1 MPLHPAERD
10 ATAFLVHSRRGNER
24 RATDIL
30 LGRTIL
36 RATDILLGRTILR
49 ATAKNFFREQQPI
62 TISST
67 SMN

>member
-1 MPLHPAERD
+1 MPLHLAERD
-10 ATAFLVHSRRGNER
+10 ATAFLVHSRRGNEQ
-24 RATDIL
+24 
-30 LGRTIL
+30 
-36 RATDILLGRTILR
+36 R

>member
-10 ATAFLVHSRRGNER
+10 ATAFLVQSRRGNER
-24 RATDIL
+24 
-30 LGRTIL
+30 